1 MSEEEIISTR
11 PLDENE
17 KLLQKKFYEDIAAQS
32 ERADALSAHLL
43 TLELAIPGVYATAL
57 KLVRGGDATLHHLG
71 AIRWT
76 FGFWFIALILTLIA
90 LTPRKWKVNPRVFEQ
105 DKSLMKKEGL
115 GIKDYFHQSAKYKR
129 YFALTSSFFFFVG
142 IMIAVFTI

>member
-1 MSEEEIISTR
+1 MSDEEIISTR

-32 ERADALSAHLL
+32 ERVDSLSAHLL
-43 TLELAIPGVYATAL
+43 TLELAIPGIYATVL

-71 AIRWT
+71 AIWWT

-90 LTPRKWKVNPRVFEQ
+90 LTPRKWKVNPHVFKQ
-105 DKSLMKKEGL
+105 DKSLMEKEGL
-115 GIKDYFHQSAKYKR
+115 GWGIFMLKIKRCKMRSAR
-129 YFALTSSFFFFVG
+129 GSQF
-142 IMIAVFTI
+142 M